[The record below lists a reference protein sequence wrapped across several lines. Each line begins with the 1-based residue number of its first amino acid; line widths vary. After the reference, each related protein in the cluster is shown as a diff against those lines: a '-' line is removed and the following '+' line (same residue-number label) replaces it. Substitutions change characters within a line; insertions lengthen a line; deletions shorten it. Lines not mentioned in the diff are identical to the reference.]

1 MNMPYCRKDDEPGK
15 KRSRLKSA
23 SFPDRSTAMPLSEHH
38 CMLSP
43 HPRTPAPMVRSL
55 ELSLIRGAGD
65 DVTLC
70 YRLLGD
76 IARLRVPGTAAC
88 ERCDGL
94 WEHTC
99 FEAFLSAPGTP
110 YYREFNF
117 SPAGHW
123 AAFDFSDTRQ
133 VMTTRPELPPPQ
145 IKTQRSDGRLELE
158 VRLDAGAIP
167 ARFLG
172 CEWQLGI
179 SAVVE
184 TTDTLDDALSYWAL
198 AHSGA
203 HPDFHHR
210 DGFRLCVPVQR

>member
-1 MNMPYCRKDDEPGK
+1 MNMPYCRKDDEREK

-23 SFPDRSTAMPLSEHH
+23 TVSKRSTAMPLSEHH
-38 CMLSP
+38 CMLQP

-55 ELSLIRGAGD
+55 EVSLTRAAGNE
-65 DVTLC
+65 VTLC

-76 IARLRVPGTAAC
+76 IARLRVPGPEAG

-99 FEAFLSAPGTP
+99 FEVFLSAPDIR

-133 VMTTRPELPPPQ
+133 TMTTRPELTPPEIQ
-145 IKTQRSDGRLELE
+145 TRRTEGRLELQ

-167 ARFLG
+167 ATLHRCDWL
-172 CEWQLGI
+172 LAI

-184 TTDTLDDALSYWAL
+184 TTDTLDDARSYWAL
-198 AHSGA
+198 THAHA

-210 DGFRLCVPVQR
+210 DGFRLSVPLQR